1 MNKISLGVLMDLLTK
16 QNDYENQFFL
26 KTSCELCHESELDK
40 QSIRYYEY
48 TNNDDILIRY
58 SICEDCVIHE
68 KKNKGN
74 LGVEVK
80 PDWNGNKGVYFG
92 R

>member
-1 MNKISLGVLMDLLTK
+1 MNKISLGSVIDFINS

-40 QSIRYYEY
+40 QTIRYYEY
-48 TNNDDILIRY
+48 TNNNDILIRY
-58 SICEDCVIHE
+58 SICEDCVFHE

-74 LGVEVK
+74 LGVEVM
-80 PDWNGNKGVYFG
+80 PELDWK
-92 R
+92 